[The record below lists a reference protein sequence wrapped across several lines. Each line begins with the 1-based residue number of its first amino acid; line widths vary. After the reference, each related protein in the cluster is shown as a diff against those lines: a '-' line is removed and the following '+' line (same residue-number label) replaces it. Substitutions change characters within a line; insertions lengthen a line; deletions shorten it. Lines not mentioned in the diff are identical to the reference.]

1 MPCFDEND
9 NCVRQFTPTID
20 TQTIDMQNDDK
31 ERRRVE
37 AEIVEHAAE
46 ENYPIF
52 YNAISIRCDS
62 MGAPRTLY

>member
-1 MPCFDEND
+1 VPCFDEND

-20 TQTIDMQNDDK
+20 TQNDDK